1 MTKEEI
7 EARPLKDKIDLL
19 PRNSLRNPVV
29 EKILNQMINVVN
41 AVVDTYGSP
50 DEIRVEMAREL
61 KKTKTQREETVK
73 AIRKTTA
80 ENEKYKKELEEEFG
94 LKNVSRNDIVRYR
107 LYLELK
113 DNGFKTLYSNTYI
126 PRENCSARNL
136 TLNISYLR
144 LSCLMILSRTRL
156 LRQEA

>member
-41 AVVDTYGSP
+41 AVVDTYGRP

-80 ENEKYKKELEEEFG
+80 ENE
-94 LKNVSRNDIVRYR
+94 
-107 LYLELK
+107 
-113 DNGFKTLYSNTYI
+113 NT
-126 PRENCSARNL
+126 RRNL
-136 TLNISYLR
+136 KKS
-144 LSCLMILSRTRL
+144 SD
-156 LRQEA
+156 